1 MLCKTQ
7 ILFFLIVMN
16 IFSTNIYS
24 QEQSVLSE
32 GIIYKVP
39 IKSTGIYVIDVEYLK
54 SMDVNPDNYNPN
66 SLQVFG
72 NRGGILPEANAFDRD
87 QDVMEIPVI
96 STDTDNKWDGN
107 DKIIF
112 YAEAASIV
120 AFNERNF
127 RYEKHTNPYET
138 NNYIFIKINGSTSKK
153 LETLTLSA
161 PITILDQYYTL
172 QRFEE
177 EKTNILAGKNNYQG
191 TGREWYGSYFNTS
204 KSIDLTDQFNFD
216 EGITGKSYLR
226 AHFISRANALTQ
238 FELSAGGKTFTRL
251 IGRTSL
257 NSTESAY
264 ARKASVEETI
274 DYAPNAKVELRYNPL
289 GASFHEGWLDYV
301 EIISPFKF
309 STRSTQKILLP
320 SLEEQTSKM
329 AFKVDQ
335 PFQYMIDVSDYK
347 NQKLLPYIDGRYT
360 FEGTSHNRLIAVNED
375 YKRLEKGRKIENQN
389 IHGLEG
395 SDLVII
401 YHPSFSDAAQK
412 LAAHRRAFN
421 NYTVATVDIDEVYN
435 EYASGRVDPTA
446 IRDFARAL
454 KQKDDQFNY
463 LLLMGDGTYDYRH
476 IDKNNP
482 DHNFIPV
489 YETVESLN
497 AINGFPSDDYYTFFD
512 DDEGYNNDSKSLDIA
527 TGRLPVSTSEQALDV
542 VNKIIHY
549 DTDKKTYG
557 NWRNRAVFVADD
569 EDINIHIR
577 DCDFVSRKVDKEDKS
592 INVSKIYLDAYQQQ
606 STPGGDRYYEAS
618 EALNRAA
625 NNGSLTIT
633 YLGHGGARGWAQERL
648 LKKSDIDQWNNIDN
662 LPVLVT
668 ATCSFAGY
676 DEPTIVSA
684 GEYALLKPDGGALGL
699 LTTTR
704 GVYSH
709 SNKELTEDVYDFLF
723 KKDENGIIPLGEAL
737 RRAKNQRGSSQN
749 SRKFTLL
756 GDPSQTI
763 ALPEL
768 EIVTTS
774 IQSSDQKIDT
784 VSALQPINI
793 SGEIRFKGAKMSDF
807 NGEVTITFY
816 DKKSTFNTLSNDKA
830 SPKFVF
836 QQFKN
841 ILYKGKAAVK
851 NGAFEATFV
860 VPKDINYA
868 YGKGKI
874 SYYAFDTE
882 NRNDASGYQEIIVGG
897 SGKGTSDNR
906 GPEINVYLNNRT
918 FKSGDIVPSN
928 SLLIVDLED
937 DLGINVTGSSIG
949 HDLVAILDDDTT
961 QPIILNEYYTAE
973 TGNYKKGSVT
983 YPLNNL
989 QPGKHTLTIKGWDAA
1004 NNSNTHTIEF
1014 EVKATTEDP
1023 IIEVFPNPVKDVVTI
1038 TFKNQDLI
1046 SFTKTIEIYDTL
1058 GKLIYTKVTNTA
1070 ITSINL
1076 ERNNFLPGTYFCKIK
1091 VSSSQLNKEL
1101 ESKFSQ
1107 IIKI

>member
-7 ILFFLIVMN
+7 ILFLIVVMN

-24 QEQSVLSE
+24 QEQSVLSD
-32 GIIYKVP
+32 GTIYKVP
-39 IKSTGIYVIDVEYLK
+39 IKETGIYVIDVEYLK
-54 SMDVNPDNYNPN
+54 SIDVNPDNYNPN

-87 QDVMEIPVI
+87 RDVMEIPVI
-96 STDTDNKWDGN
+96 STDTDNKWDDN
-107 DKIIF
+107 DKIVF
-112 YAEAASIV
+112 YAEASSTIAI
-120 AFNERNF
+120 NPRNIL
-127 RYEKHTNPYET
+127 YEKHTNPYDV

-153 LETLTLSA
+153 LPEVTVENPTLF
-161 PITILDQYYTL
+161 LDQYYRV
-172 QRFEE
+172 QRYEE
-177 EKTNILAGKNNYQG
+177 EKINILAGKNNYQG
-191 TGREWYGSYFNTS
+191 TGREWYGTYFNTD
-204 KSIDLTDQFNFD
+204 KSIVLTEEFNFA
-216 EGITGKSYLR
+216 GGVKGKTYFR

-238 FELSAGGKTFTRL
+238 FEFSVGANTFTRL

-264 ARKASVEETI
+264 ARKASVMESI
-274 DYAPNAKVELRYNPL
+274 DYMPYDKIELRYNPL

-301 EIISPFKF
+301 EILSPFEF
-309 STRSTQKILLP
+309 STNSTQKMLLP
-320 SLEEQTSKM
+320 NPEGQTSKM

-347 NQKLLPYIDGRYT
+347 NQKLIPYIEGRYT
-360 FEGTSHNRLIAVNED
+360 FEGANYNRLIAVNED
-375 YKRLEKGRKIENQN
+375 YKRLEKGRSIENQN

-401 YHPSFSDAAQK
+401 YHPSFRDAAQK
-412 LAAHRRAFN
+412 LAAHRRTFN
-421 NYTVATVDIDEVYN
+421 NYTVATVNINELYN

-476 IDKNNP
+476 INKNNP

-512 DDEGYNNDSKSLDIA
+512 DDEGYNNDRKSLDIA

-577 DCDFVSRKVDKEDKS
+577 DCDLVSRKVDNEDKS
-592 INVSKIYLDAYQQQ
+592 INVSKIYLDAYEQQ

-625 NNGSLTIT
+625 NNGALTIT

-684 GEYALLKPDGGALGL
+684 GEYALLKSDGGAVGL

-723 KKDENGIIPLGEAL
+723 KKDDNGIIPLGEAL

-768 EIVTTS
+768 EVVTTS
-774 IQSSDQKIDT
+774 IQSSGKEVDT
-784 VSALQPINI
+784 ISALQPIRVK
-793 SGEIRFKGAKMSDF
+793 GEVRYNGSKMPNF
-807 NGEVTITFY
+807 NGEVTVTFY
-816 DKKSTFNTLSNDKA
+816 DKKSTFNTLSNDKS

-841 ILYKGKAAVK
+841 IIYKGKAEVN
-851 NGAFEATFV
+851 NGIFEATFV

-868 YGKGKI
+868 YGEGKI
-874 SYYAFDTE
+874 SYYAYDRE
-882 NRNDASGYQEIIVGG
+882 NKSDATGYQEIIVGG
-897 SGKGTSDNR
+897 SGAETTDDQ
-906 GPEINVYLNNRT
+906 GPQITAYLNDRS
-918 FKSGDIVPSN
+918 FQSGDIVPSN
-928 SLLIVDLED
+928 SLLIINLED
-937 DLGINVTGSSIG
+937 ELGINVTGSSIG
-949 HDLVAILDDDTT
+949 HDLTAVLDGNTS
-961 QPIILNEYYTAE
+961 QPIILNEYYVAE
-973 TGNYKKGSVT
+973 TGNYKKGSVS

-989 QPGKHTLTIKGWDAA
+989 QPGKHTLTIKAWDAA
-1004 NNSNTHTIEF
+1004 NNSNTYTIEF
-1014 EVKATTEDP
+1014 EVKEKTEDA
-1023 IIEVFPNPVKDVVTI
+1023 IIEVLPNPVKDVVTI
-1038 TFKNQDLI
+1038 VFKNQDLI

-1058 GKLIYTKVTNTA
+1058 GKLVYSKVTNTSR
-1070 ITSINL
+1070 TSINL